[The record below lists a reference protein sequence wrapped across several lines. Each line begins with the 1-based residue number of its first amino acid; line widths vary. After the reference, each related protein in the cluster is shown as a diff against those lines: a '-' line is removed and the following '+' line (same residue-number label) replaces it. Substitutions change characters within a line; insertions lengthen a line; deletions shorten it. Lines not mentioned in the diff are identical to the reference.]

1 MELKKTK
8 INIGSGGRPLAT
20 PTNEWDD
27 VDVRP
32 EMNPTIVADIRE
44 IPKPNESYDEVW
56 VHSVL
61 EHFQKREIRDCLKE
75 WARLLKK
82 GGKITISVPDMKMVA
97 TDLLKSNSD
106 QTDNNL
112 INLIY
117 GEQDY
122 KENAHKWGFTNK
134 SLINLL
140 REYGFDE
147 FVRLP
152 STRYPQ
158 ELLIKAKKYE

>member
-1 MELKKTK
+1 MEVKKTK
-8 INIGSGGRPLAT
+8 VNIGSGGRPLAT

-32 EMNPTIVADIRE
+32 DMNPTIVADVRR

-61 EHFQKREIRDCLKE
+61 EHFQKREIRECLDE
-75 WARLLKK
+75 WARILKK
-82 GGKITISVPDMKMVA
+82 GGKMTISVPDMKEVA
-97 TDLLKSNSD
+97 KDLIASASEVTDH
-106 QTDNNL
+106 NL

-122 KENAHKWGFTNK
+122 AENAHKWGFTQK
-134 SLINLL
+134 SLTGFLQDA
-140 REYGFDE
+140 GFDGI
-147 FVRLP
+147 VRLP
-152 STRYPQ
+152 SIRYPQ
-158 ELLIKAKKYE
+158 ELFLIAIKK